1 MFRDVRCFER
11 SKSQT
16 KMKKF
21 VFLFLGLVFLG
32 LAYIGILLPG
42 VPAIPFILLASW
54 CFSNSSEKL
63 YQWLLRQKIIGNV
76 LQKYSSGEKISKP
89 LVWLV
94 ISQLWVSL
102 IVAQLLFKPNLV
114 FSIVLNLLGILGSIF
129 FYRFMLFGKWRDN
142 SNKKQL

>member
-1 MFRDVRCFER
+1 MFRDVRYFEK
-11 SKSQT
+11 SKSQI
-16 KMKKF
+16 KMKKYL
-21 VFLFLGLVFLG
+21 FLFLGFIFLV

-54 CFSNSSEKL
+54 CFSQSSEKL
-63 YQWLLRQKIIGNV
+63 YQWLLRQKIIGKV

-114 FSIVLNLLGILGSIF
+114 VSIVLNLLGILGSLF
-129 FYRFMLFGKWRDN
+129 FYRFMLFSKWRDK
-142 SNKKQL
+142 SNKEKL

>member
-1 MFRDVRCFER
+1 MFRDVRYFEK
-11 SKSQT
+11 SKSQI
-16 KMKKF
+16 KMKKYL
-21 VFLFLGLVFLG
+21 FLFLGFIFLG

-54 CFSNSSEKL
+54 CFSQSSEKL
-63 YQWLLRQKIIGNV
+63 YQWLLRQKIIGKV

-114 FSIVLNLLGILGSIF
+114 FCIVLNLLGVLGSLF
-129 FYRFMLFGKWRDN
+129 FYRFMLFSKWRDK
-142 SNKKQL
+142 SNKEKL

>member
-1 MFRDVRCFER
+1 
-11 SKSQT
+11 
-16 KMKKF
+16 MKKYL
-21 VFLFLGLVFLG
+21 FLFLGFIFLG

-54 CFSNSSEKL
+54 CFSQSSEKL
-63 YQWLLRQKIIGNV
+63 YQWLLRQKIIGKV

-114 FSIVLNLLGILGSIF
+114 FCIVLNLLGVLGSLF
-129 FYRFMLFGKWRDN
+129 FYRFMLFSKWRDK
-142 SNKKQL
+142 SNKEKL